1 MINIYSQ
8 STLSKEDYNVGGPQ
22 AIMWGPHKRRYE
34 FLEEKAAVPLDTTIE
49 SLSELPDH
57 YFKLKCNLELEN
69 YNINSSSNFQSASR
83 HNRPTHSNCN
93 RPQHCVSQSIPHS
106 QSLSLSLLPP
116 SSPSHPLSYWC
127 SYKPWKSQGLNRFK
141 QVKAEWNHSKKW
153 NGLGI
158 LWWDQRSWK
167 KRINC
172 RTRSND
178 LNERGRG

>member
-57 YFKLKCNLELEN
+57 YFKLKCNLELGN

-93 RPQHCVSQSIPHS
+93 RPQHCVSQS
-106 QSLSLSLLPP
+106 
-116 SSPSHPLSYWC
+116 LSYWC
-127 SYKPWKSQGLNRFK
+127 SYKPWKFQGLNRFK
-141 QVKAEWNHSKKW
+141 QAKAEWNHGKKW

-172 RTRSND
+172 RTSSND

>member
-8 STLSKEDYNVGGPQ
+8 STLSKEDYNVGGPE

-57 YFKLKCNLELEN
+57 YFKLKCNLELRN

-93 RPQHCVSQSIPHS
+93 RPQHCVSQS
-106 QSLSLSLLPP
+106 
-116 SSPSHPLSYWC
+116 LSYWC

-141 QVKAEWNHSKKW
+141 QAKAEWNHGKKW

-172 RTRSND
+172 RTSSND